1 MKECAVLENHIEL
14 YSVHFAFRIQGVN
27 PNIRVGI
34 HNGRAVGVVDD
45 HAGLAAGGLLHLL
58 HRGHVHG
65 DILAAAGFGI
75 VGGQLGG
82 LGHGVVRGLLPAA
95 GNDDMAAVDL
105 GGMAPDVVLPGQLEG

>member
-45 HAGLAAGGLLHLL
+45 HAGLAESARRR
-58 HRGHVHG
+58 HR
-65 DILAAAGFGI
+65 
-75 VGGQLGG
+75 
-82 LGHGVVRGLLPAA
+82 RS
-95 GNDDMAAVDL
+95 
-105 GGMAPDVVLPGQLEG
+105 